1 MRTLVTGK
9 KGGSC
14 LARIRFFQPWDLPHL
29 LRMAAV
35 TAWEITP
42 EDDRRHTTR
51 ERVAQA
57 AQMNVLA
64 VLNSPL
70 GTAVVA
76 EADGRPVGYLLIAI
90 QANDKTGEPQG
101 YMADIY
107 VEPAYRR
114 HGFARQMHD
123 LAEAYLRRIGIRTAT
138 NWVHTHNRDGLAAS
152 ARHGFQPW
160 GFMMAKVLR

>member
-1 MRTLVTGK
+1 
-9 KGGSC
+9 
-14 LARIRFFQPWDLPHL
+14 LALIRFWQPWDLPHL

-35 TAWEITP
+35 TAWNITP
-42 EDDRRHTTR
+42 EDDRQHTTL

-64 VLNSPL
+64 VLSSPM

-76 EADGRPVGYLLIAI
+76 EEDGRPVGYLLVAI

-114 HGFARQMHD
+114 HGIAKQMHL
-123 LAEAYLRRIGIRTAT
+123 LAEAYLRQIGIRTIT
-138 NWVHTHNRDGLAAS
+138 NWVHTHNQNGLAAS
-152 ARHGFQPW
+152 VRHGFQPW
-160 GFMMAKVLR
+160 GVMMAKVLR